1 MLIYLGRGSRNY
13 VRKPI
18 QVGVRRAWEFQA
30 VLRGEIAP
38 VHREG
43 PGPLR
48 SGHLWVFPPG
58 YPHGWTGEE
67 KRSAEIVVFHFLFV
81 PAALQ
86 SLSRRTRH
94 FEIPLSPL
102 QKKRLKFLADQAGRY
117 WKHPGPGMAVCFE
130 HILMELSLLILESS
144 QNNLVQ
150 TFDTA
155 RERID
160 AAIAWYV
167 ERMEQSPSLEA
178 TAAAA
183 GVSPAH
189 LRRIFH
195 EVLQASPKEVFDQLR
210 FRRAMQLM
218 ADPATKLE
226 SVGSLCGFA
235 SASAFSRAFK
245 AKFGNSPKTWR

>member
-1 MLIYLGRGSRNY
+1 MLIYLGRGLRNY
-13 VRKPI
+13 TKKPI
-18 QVGVRRAWEFQA
+18 LVGVRRAWEFQA

-38 VHREG
+38 VHAEG
-43 PGPLR
+43 RGDAR
-48 SGHLWVFPPG
+48 SSHLWVFPPG
-58 YPHGWTGEE
+58 YAHGWTSESNRG
-67 KRSAEIVVFHFLFV
+67 AEIVVFHFLFV

-86 SLSRRTRH
+86 SLAHRTRC
-94 FEIPLSPL
+94 FEVSLTSAH
-102 QKKRLKFLADQAGRY
+102 KKRLDFLAEQASRY

-130 HILMELSLLILESS
+130 HILMELSLLVLESS
-144 QNNLVQ
+144 QSNLLQSV
-150 TFDTA
+150 DAA
-155 RERID
+155 RERVD

-178 TAAAA
+178 AACAV

-195 EVLQASPKEVFDQLR
+195 EVLQSSPKEVFDQLR

-226 SVGSLCGFA
+226 SVGSLCGFG

-245 AKFGNSPKTWR
+245 AKFGNSPKAWR